1 MIRRMFAVCLLLAF
15 VAAAK
20 PARAADSFTIGVMN
34 DQSGPYA
41 DLSGPGG
48 VEMAR
53 MAIEDFG
60 GSVLGKPIE
69 LLVADHQNKVD
80 VGLAIARQWYDER
93 GVRAIFDITNSGV
106 ALGDPGPRQGSRPDH
121 HFQFC
126 LVIGPDRQGVL
137 AQRHAMERRQLVERR
152 RADAAP
158 DQTRSSTASSS
169 SPPITPSALRSRR
182 MRATPSPKPA
192 GPLSA
197 PCVRRSTPPISA
209 PI

>member
-1 MIRRMFAVCLLLAF
+1 MIGSRAMIRRIFALCLLLAF
-15 VAAAK
+15 AAGASL
-20 PARAADSFTIGVMN
+20 ARAADSFLIGIIN

-41 DLSGPGG
+41 DLAGPGS

-106 ALGDPGPRQGSRPDH
+106 ALAIQDPGEVSRPDRDLRLG
-121 HFQFC
+121 
-126 LVIGPDRQGVL
+126 LVVRPHWQSVL
-137 AQRHAMERRQLVERR
+137 AERRPMER
-152 RADAAP
+152 
-158 DQTRSSTASSS
+158 
-169 SPPITPSALRSRR
+169 
-182 MRATPSPKPA
+182 
-192 GPLSA
+192 
-197 PCVRRSTPPISA
+197 
-209 PI
+209 